1 MQWLGLCGNARPR
14 AAGACVCAC
23 VRVLCVCARVC
34 LCVCVP
40 LCVHVCSC
48 VCACM
53 CVCVLCTRV
62 GLCICVCVTACV
74 TEDTSTHTI
83 RTRTVVRT
91 ASHRGDTAASP
102 GGGPSRPQASRSR
115 AWGPRQA
122 TRRLCERG
130 QRRPRCPGPRI
141 LDPVT
146 PRGGVV
152 AVAWL
157 WGQALQSALWRARPV
172 SGRHGQAAGRCLGD
186 LRGPLSARATPR
198 ALSSRLR
205 DEGSWGRPFTEL
217 TGRPATGG
225 PAGSQPSQALPRPA
239 AALGCSRRCGRVEFI
254 TLTGVRRTRAAR
266 PPPYAGRDSPE
277 CPLRARGTQWAAVEG
292 GLLC

>member
-1 MQWLGLCGNARPR
+1 MCVCSRVV
-14 AAGACVCAC
+14 CVCAGVP
-23 VRVLCVCARVC
+23 VRVCAAVCARV
-34 LCVCVP
+34 LVCMR
-40 LCVHVCSC
+40 LHV
-48 VCACM
+48 
-53 CVCVLCTRV
+53 CVCVLCTHV

-146 PRGGVV
+146 PRGRVV
-152 AVAWL
+152 AVTWL

-198 ALSSRLR
+198 ALSSRLP

-239 AALGCSRRCGRVEFI
+239 TALGCSRRRGRVEFI
-254 TLTGVRRTRAAR
+254 TLTGVRRMWAAR
-266 PPPYAGRDSPE
+266 PPPCAGRDSPE

>member
-1 MQWLGLCGNARPR
+1 MCVCSRVV
-14 AAGACVCAC
+14 CVCAGVP
-23 VRVLCVCARVC
+23 VRVCAAVCARV
-34 LCVCVP
+34 LVCMR
-40 LCVHVCSC
+40 LHV
-48 VCACM
+48 

-102 GGGPSRPQASRSR
+102 GGGPSRPQASRSC

-146 PRGGVV
+146 PRGRVV

-157 WGQALQSALWRARPV
+157 WGQALQSALWRARP
-172 SGRHGQAAGRCLGD
+172 GERKAWTGG
-186 LRGPLSARATPR
+186 R
-198 ALSSRLR
+198 ALPR
-205 DEGSWGRPFTEL
+205 
-217 TGRPATGG
+217 G
-225 PAGSQPSQALPRPA
+225 PAGSPVRTCHPTGAFIASPGRRKLGPAIYGADRAPSDRRPRRVPAEPGPA
-239 AALGCSRRCGRVEFI
+239 AASYGARVFKE
-254 TLTGVRRTRAAR
+254 TW
-266 PPPYAGRDSPE
+266 P
-277 CPLRARGTQWAAVEG
+277 C
-292 GLLC
+292 

>member
-23 VRVLCVCARVC
+23 VRVVCVRARLCVCAAVCARV
-34 LCVCVP
+34 LVCMR
-40 LCVHVCSC
+40 LHVC
-48 VCACM
+48 A
-53 CVCVLCTRV
+53 CVLCTRV

-91 ASHRGDTAASP
+91 ASLRGDTAASP
-102 GGGPSRPQASRSR
+102 GGGPSRPRASRSR

-130 QRRPRCPGPRI
+130 QRRPRCLGPRI

-157 WGQALQSALWRARPV
+157 WGQALQSALWRARP
-172 SGRHGQAAGRCLGD
+172 GERK
-186 LRGPLSARATPR
+186 ARTDGR
-198 ALSSRLR
+198 ALPR
-205 DEGSWGRPFTEL
+205 
-217 TGRPATGG
+217 G
-225 PAGSQPSQALPRPA
+225 PAGSPVRTCHPTGAFIASPGRRKLGPAIYGADRAPSDRRPRRVPAEPGLA
-239 AALGCSRRCGRVEFI
+239 AASCGARVFKE
-254 TLTGVRRTRAAR
+254 TRPR
-266 PPPYAGRDSPE
+266 
-277 CPLRARGTQWAAVEG
+277 
-292 GLLC
+292 